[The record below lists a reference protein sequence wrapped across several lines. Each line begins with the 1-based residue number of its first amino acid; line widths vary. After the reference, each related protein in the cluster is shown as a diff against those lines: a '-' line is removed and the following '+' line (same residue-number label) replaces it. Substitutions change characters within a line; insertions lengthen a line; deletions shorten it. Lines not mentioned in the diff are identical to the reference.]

1 MSKMSTLLA
10 ALKQQC
16 EIVTSNLALA
26 QSIYGCRAQ
35 SVVDKIFS
43 VIRELAGGNKTVKL
57 SEIREQC
64 TSKGY
69 QPDHVEECIEQY
81 EELNVWQV
89 NQARTTITFV

>member
-26 QSIYGCRAQ
+26 ESIGCRAQ

>member
-1 MSKMSTLLA
+1 M
-10 ALKQQC
+10 
-16 EIVTSNLALA
+16 
-26 QSIYGCRAQ
+26 
-35 SVVDKIFS
+35 DKIFS